1 MHVRE
6 CSSKAITLHCTHA
19 RSKSAKCKATAR
31 IIILDPKVIKS
42 EKKVQ
47 AKRDR
52 TIFKLD
58 YEFPDIK
65 DLSKYGTVTTIKP
78 HTCQSTPSLF
88 GVSREFRHTNGKLS
102 VNLNKDQTQSQFDN
116 SNLTDIMSVDKLAR
130 KAGFSLRKEK
140 FSAQKKIQNSKS
152 YTRTDLVP
160 NHCKNFTVIDDSFSA
175 SRSELSLPEV
185 DLMFDH
191 TPANCTDLKAFFI
204 VPELRFMDEQFR
216 ARYFRHPVSPVH
228 SDGTFFVI
236 RHLEFA
242 QLYTLAVYLP
252 DPKNSNKFLFVPVVF
267 ALLTGK
273 STLIYEKLFR
283 LINSKFREEYGR
295 DLEIKFVMTDFESS
309 ARKAFENV
317 FNSTVSNCQFHALQN
332 FKRNILKYCHTD
344 FYKSPYLTELFCFMK
359 GLIFFDPEFVK
370 TALSQFRS
378 VKIPTC
384 QLLPNFLPLKKIIF
398 YSAVF

>member
-1 MHVRE
+1 MDFTETYAILENVPKDGGSLSEPILFYISAGVHNDSLNFYLQYGKKSRQFLMHVRE

-19 RSKSAKCKATAR
+19 RSKSAKCKATAK

-42 EKKVQ
+42 EKKLQ

-116 SNLTDIMSVDKLAR
+116 SNLTDIMSVDKLSR

-152 YTRTDLVP
+152 Y
-160 NHCKNFTVIDDSFSA
+160 I
-175 SRSELSLPEV
+175 
-185 DLMFDH
+185 
-191 TPANCTDLKAFFI
+191 
-204 VPELRFMDEQFR
+204 
-216 ARYFRHPVSPVH
+216 
-228 SDGTFFVI
+228 
-236 RHLEFA
+236 
-242 QLYTLAVYLP
+242 
-252 DPKNSNKFLFVPVVF
+252 
-267 ALLTGK
+267 
-273 STLIYEKLFR
+273 
-283 LINSKFREEYGR
+283 
-295 DLEIKFVMTDFESS
+295 
-309 ARKAFENV
+309 
-317 FNSTVSNCQFHALQN
+317 
-332 FKRNILKYCHTD
+332 
-344 FYKSPYLTELFCFMK
+344 MK

-378 VKIPTC
+378 VKIPTFPKKLQPLVRAFLTTYFEKQYLSKSDYSGWNLFGPLSRYETSTTNNC
-384 QLLPNFLPLKKIIF
+384 IESYHNRLKMYSGSGKNTLDKTCSVIKKAKTISRLAYNNGEFNLRDKAVIEKHASLQNFHFQLSLQTPEFVRANSLEICLKIGDILLVPNKKEDPVYF
-398 YSAVF
+398 STFKFPEQC